1 MRQQSWELQNAQ
13 NKSSEVIENAIARG
27 PQIITRHGVETA
39 VVLSFEEYQRLVH
52 HRVKLSEFFRQSP
65 LVGVDLDLSREPND

>member
-13 NKSSEVIENAIARG
+13 NKLSEVIENAIARG

-39 VVLSFEEYQRLVH
+39 VVLSFEEYRRMVLRQG
-52 HRVKLSEFFRQSP
+52 KLSEFFGKSP
-65 LVGVDLDLSREPND
+65 LLGVEIDLTRDKH